1 MAAAGSAPLKPSR
14 AARVSWIVFVRRVAS
29 SIVWGRCSLPGC
41 GRVSRDNAGEIGQF
55 FLAPWRLCRGAH
67 GINCSDGA
75 HHSDRFTAPQVED
88 DEEVGIKAS
97 SYSTAVPPNTAR
109 RGIRRLV
116 KRE

>member
-55 FLAPWRLCRGAH
+55 FLARGACVVALMESIVQT
-67 GINCSDGA
+67 GLITT
-75 HHSDRFTAPQVED
+75 TASPRPRWTTTRWGSGRLHTPPQYRPQLGGVS
-88 DEEVGIKAS
+88 GCW
-97 SYSTAVPPNTAR
+97 
-109 RGIRRLV
+109 
-116 KRE
+116 

>member
-1 MAAAGSAPLKPSR
+1 MATAGSAPLKPSR

-75 HHSDRFTAPQVED
+75 HHNDCFTAPQVDD
-88 DEEVGIKAS
+88 DERGGDQGVLH
-97 SYSTAVPPNTAR
+97 TPPQYRPT
-109 RGIRRLV
+109 RLGGV
-116 KRE
+116 LGCW